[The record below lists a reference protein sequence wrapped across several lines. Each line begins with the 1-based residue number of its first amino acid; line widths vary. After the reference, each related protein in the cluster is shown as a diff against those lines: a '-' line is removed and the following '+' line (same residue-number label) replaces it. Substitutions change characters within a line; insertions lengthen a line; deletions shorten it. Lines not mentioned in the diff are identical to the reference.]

1 MRELVEQAWE
11 GDRNAFTTLVL
22 QNEGIL
28 NRVALSVLGNPED
41 AADAVQEAVFSAWK
55 HLGAL
60 RKPQYFRTWLTRILL
75 RECYRILDWR
85 VKHSHDSLEELQ
97 MPAAEPD
104 QDDALDVRSVLNR
117 LSREERLVLGLYY
130 QDGLSVKEI
139 SLALGITG
147 SAAKQRLYRSRKRFQ
162 QIYEKGRH
170 IRP

>member
-1 MRELVEQAWE
+1 MEELIERAKK
-11 GDRNAFTTLVL
+11 GDRDAFTVLVL
-22 QNEGIL
+22 KNEGIL
-28 NRVALSVLGNPED
+28 SRVAMSVLDHPED

-75 RECYRILDWR
+75 RECYRMIDQR
-85 VKHSHDSLEELQ
+85 NRHRHDSLEEFQ
-97 MPAAEPD
+97 GPAPEPD
-104 QDDALDVRSVLNR
+104 RDDSLDVRSVLMK

>member
-1 MRELVEQAWE
+1 MEELIERAKK
-11 GDRNAFTTLVL
+11 GDRDAFTVLVL
-22 QNEGIL
+22 KNEGIL
-28 NRVALSVLGNPED
+28 SRVAMSVLDHPED

-75 RECYRILDWR
+75 RECYRMIDQR
-85 VKHSHDSLEELQ
+85 NRHRHDSLEELQ
-97 MPAAEPD
+97 GPAPEPD
-104 QDDALDVRSVLNR
+104 RDDSLDVRSVLMK